1 MCAVHWFHPRCRHVL
16 RLRPCPSLRWRMND
30 AALHLGDA
38 LNGAFGGQGV
48 EGTYARRDARDVLRP
63 QYAGE
68 VLRLQATDAESG
80 TVIALPLRI
89 RNIHH
94 LERPCPGP
102 DPVPN
107 PAGERLRADHD
118 GTPLIQKRR
127 RPRRM
132 ARHQRVAP
140 PVKDGKARP
149 APHPVL
155 REPLRQG
162 WLRPGSPRTT
172 RRPASRVAPF
182 RDGPGASAAE
192 TSSGRRCGTTLRA
205 ILNAWFR
212 ANWIPVPVPALVN
225 MDSLGFRPSSPSFQ
239 EGVSGACSLCPS
251 LS

>member
-1 MCAVHWFHPRCRHVL
+1 
-16 RLRPCPSLRWRMND
+16 MND

-38 LNGAFGGQGV
+38 PNGAFGGQGV
-48 EGTYARRDARDVLRP
+48 EGTCAIRDVRDGLRP
-63 QYAGE
+63 QAAGE
-68 VLRLQATDAESG
+68 GLRHQATDAESG
-80 TVIALPLRI
+80 TEIALPLRI
-89 RNIHH
+89 RNILH
-94 LERPCPGP
+94 LERPCLVP

-107 PAGERLRADHD
+107 PAGERMRADHD
-118 GTPLIQKRR
+118 GSPLLRKRR

-140 PVKDGKARP
+140 PAKDGMARP
-149 APHPVL
+149 APHPVS
-155 REPLRQG
+155 REPLRRG
-162 WLRPGSPRTT
+162 RLRPGFPRMT
-172 RRPASRVAPF
+172 RRRASRVAPL

-192 TSSGRRCGTTLRA
+192 TSSGRRRGTMLEA

-212 ANWIPVPVPALVN
+212 ANLIPVPVPALVN